1 MKNERIIEEIKSRI
15 DIVELISDY
24 VPLKKS
30 GQNYKGLCPFHS
42 EKTPSFIVSP
52 LKQIFH
58 CFGCGE
64 GGDIVSFIIK
74 YNNITFSE
82 AIEYLAKRAGLKL
95 TDYKWSN
102 QDFNRIQLFRI
113 NEDAILYFIKNL
125 KSNNDA
131 QNYIKKRGLN
141 EDSIKAFNIG
151 LATDSQDGLYKYLKE
166 KGFQDVTIKA
176 SGLGVQEGDHF
187 KDFFRRRLIFPI
199 YNSRNEPIAFGG
211 RVMDNSLPK
220 YINIPE
226 TPIFKKSQTLFGI
239 NIAKDYISKTGFAII
254 VEGYIDTITCH
265 QYGFKNTIAPLGT
278 ALTQQHLNKLKLFTE
293 KIILTF
299 DSDKA
304 GILAAKRSLK
314 IAANSNFRA
323 RILLLPEGEDPDSF
337 LRRRGSLS
345 FEKKL
350 SETLSIIDFIKLTSS
365 HDKVEW
371 VREALEIVSLYDD
384 VIIANEI
391 LCELTDKSRFNE
403 SILREELEKIKKKN
417 FKYNKL
423 QKDTSKREN
432 SRTHPPKEEYLL
444 LSALLSFP
452 ENLNYTIS
460 KLKLEDFYDPTIK
473 KILEKIKT
481 IQESFSIDNLSELCD
496 DKERILISKM
506 LVNPGFDN
514 ENVNEV
520 IDDCIRAIKIRRL
533 EEQLSYAK
541 GIGDVKLLNSLLKE
555 KRENI
560 KGNKL

>member
-95 TDYKWSN
+95 TNYKWSN

>member
-74 YNNITFSE
+74 YNNITFRE

-187 KDFFRRRLIFPI
+187 KDFFRRR
-199 YNSRNEPIAFGG
+199 
-211 RVMDNSLPK
+211 
-220 YINIPE
+220 
-226 TPIFKKSQTLFGI
+226 
-239 NIAKDYISKTGFAII
+239 
-254 VEGYIDTITCH
+254 C
-265 QYGFKNTIAPLGT
+265 
-278 ALTQQHLNKLKLFTE
+278 
-293 KIILTF
+293 
-299 DSDKA
+299 
-304 GILAAKRSLK
+304 
-314 IAANSNFRA
+314 
-323 RILLLPEGEDPDSF
+323 
-337 LRRRGSLS
+337 
-345 FEKKL
+345 
-350 SETLSIIDFIKLTSS
+350 
-365 HDKVEW
+365 
-371 VREALEIVSLYDD
+371 
-384 VIIANEI
+384 
-391 LCELTDKSRFNE
+391 
-403 SILREELEKIKKKN
+403 
-417 FKYNKL
+417 
-423 QKDTSKREN
+423 
-432 SRTHPPKEEYLL
+432 
-444 LSALLSFP
+444 
-452 ENLNYTIS
+452 
-460 KLKLEDFYDPTIK
+460 
-473 KILEKIKT
+473 
-481 IQESFSIDNLSELCD
+481 NLS
-496 DKERILISKM
+496 
-506 LVNPGFDN
+506 
-514 ENVNEV
+514 
-520 IDDCIRAIKIRRL
+520 
-533 EEQLSYAK
+533 QY
-541 GIGDVKLLNSLLKE
+541 
-555 KRENI
+555 
-560 KGNKL
+560 

>member
-24 VPLKKS
+24 VPLRKS

-95 TDYKWSN
+95 TNYKWSN

-176 SGLGVQEGDHF
+176 SGLVVQEGDHF

-417 FKYNKL
+417 FKYNNL

-460 KLKLEDFYDPTIK
+460 KLKLEDLYDPTIK
-473 KILEKIKT
+473 RILEKIKT
-481 IQESFSIDNLSELCD
+481 IQERFSIDYLSELCD

>member
-74 YNNITFSE
+74 YNNITFRE